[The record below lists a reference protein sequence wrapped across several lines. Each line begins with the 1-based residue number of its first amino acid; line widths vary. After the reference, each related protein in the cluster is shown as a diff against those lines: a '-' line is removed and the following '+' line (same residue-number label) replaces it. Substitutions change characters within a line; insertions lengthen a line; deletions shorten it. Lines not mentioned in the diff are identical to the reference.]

1 MADFGH
7 VINALLTERGM
18 TQTDLARE
26 SGLSTS
32 YIAQLVTGLIKNPTL
47 TKAFAIADALG
58 VSLQEIR
65 DRMENGAPA
74 E

>member
-1 MADFGH
+1 MAEFGA
-7 VINALLTERGM
+7 VIYELLGERGM
-18 TQTDLARE
+18 TQAELARD
-26 SGLSTS
+26 SGLSTG

-65 DRMENGAPA
+65 DRMENRAPA